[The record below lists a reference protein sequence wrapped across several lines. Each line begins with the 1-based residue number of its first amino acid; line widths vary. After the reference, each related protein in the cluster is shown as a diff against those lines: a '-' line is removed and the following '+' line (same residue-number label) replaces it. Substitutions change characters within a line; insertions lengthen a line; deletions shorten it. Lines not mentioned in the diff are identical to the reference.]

1 MNHPQRFP
9 ASSHPRRRLA
19 AIALI
24 AVALAGCGISDPYA
38 GRAHSTSTT
47 APTSTSTATTN
58 PQAGDPVPER
68 NGTISPGVQSAQNKL
83 GTNAGLH
90 TEQAALAR
98 YALIEINWTSSNI
111 GQVQRDLAAISL
123 GQARAQA
130 LQAAAS
136 DGRDS
141 ILQHSHVADSGTIV
155 SVAPG
160 QGAAR
165 GRWVLVTAE
174 RTTGAGAYAG
184 LPAALHVTYATVTQA
199 RSGWI
204 VETWQPQN

>member
-1 MNHPQRFP
+1 MNHPKVLP
-9 ASSHPRRRLA
+9 TSSHPYRRLA
-19 AIALI
+19 AIALA
-24 AVALAGCGISDPYA
+24 AVVLSGCGISDPYA
-38 GRAHSTSTT
+38 RRADSASTT
-47 APTSTSTATTN
+47 APTSTSATPAN

-68 NGTISPGVQSAQNKL
+68 NGTIPPAVQSAQNKL
-83 GTNAGLH
+83 ASNAGLH
-90 TEQAALAR
+90 IEQAALAR
-98 YALIEINWTSSNI
+98 YALIEINWTSRDI
-111 GQVQRDLAAISL
+111 GQVQRELASISL

-141 ILQHSHVADSGTIV
+141 ILQHSHVANSGTIV
-155 SVAPG
+155 SIAPG

-184 LPAALHVTYATVTQA
+184 LPAALHVTYATLTRA

-204 VETWQPQN
+204 VESWQPQN

>member
-1 MNHPQRFP
+1 VNHLTSPPR
-9 ASSHPRRRLA
+9 SSHPYRRLA
-19 AIALI
+19 AL
-24 AVALAGCGISDPYA
+24 AVAAVVLAGCGISDPYA
-38 GRAHSTSTT
+38 ARVHSTSTT
-47 APTSTSTATTN
+47 ASTSTVITTN

-68 NGTISPGVQSAQNKL
+68 NGTVPPGAQSAQNKL
-83 GTNAGLH
+83 RTNAGAP
-90 TEQAALAR
+90 TEEAALTR

-111 GQVQRDLAAISL
+111 GRVQRELAALSL

-141 ILQHSHVADSGTIV
+141 ILQHSHVANNGTIV
-155 SVAPG
+155 GVAQG
-160 QGAAR
+160 QGTAAD
-165 GRWVLVTAE
+165 RWVIVTSE
-174 RTTGAGAYAG
+174 STTGAGAYAG
-184 LPAALHVTYATVTQA
+184 LPAALHVTYATVTHA

>member
-1 MNHPQRFP
+1 MNHPKDLP
-9 ASSHPRRRLA
+9 IASHPYRRLA
-19 AIALI
+19 AIALA
-24 AVALAGCGISDPYA
+24 AVALSGCGISDPYA
-38 GRAHSTSTT
+38 RRAHPTSTT
-47 APTSTSTATTN
+47 ASTSTAPAN

-68 NGTISPGVQSAQNKL
+68 NGTIPPGVQSAENKL
-83 GTNAGLH
+83 GTNAGVH

-98 YALIEINWTSSNI
+98 YALIEINWTSGNI
-111 GQVQRDLAAISL
+111 GQVQRELASLSL

-141 ILQHSHVADSGTIV
+141 ILQHSHVANSGTIV
-155 SVAPG
+155 SIAPG

-184 LPAALHVTYATVTQA
+184 LPAALHVTYATLTRA
-199 RSGWI
+199 HSGWI
-204 VETWQPQN
+204 VESWQPQN